1 MAVTNDIETLTTLP
15 AGGKNMSN
23 YSKKYLKFFLL
34 IAFVG
39 MSGCAELSELRNL
52 NRRQAI
58 TIRDQSD
65 ELAKLKKHL
74 SSVSEKLKSSEEE
87 MNKLRKLAKSI
98 GEGVTVRDTI
108 EGPVL
113 LFPEKILFDSGM
125 AVIKPGG
132 EKALKK
138 MAEFLSENT
147 STYIRID
154 GHTDSDPILRTKHL
168 WDSNHHLSA
177 ARSLSVFHFLTK
189 NEHIVEGRIHVAGF
203 GPNRSI
209 ATNSTSAGKKENR
222 RVEFLIISTPAA
234 LPPKESSLTTEEQ
247 ELELVEQ
254 PEEAPVEEESPA
266 ETVPETSEATEES
279 EEK

>member
-1 MAVTNDIETLTTLP
+1 
-15 AGGKNMSN
+15 MSN
-23 YSKKYLKFFLL
+23 YGKKYVKFFLL
-34 IAFVG
+34 IAVVG
-39 MSGCAELSELRNL
+39 MSGCAELPELRNL

-65 ELAKLKKHL
+65 ELANLKKQL
-74 SSVSEKLKSSEEE
+74 SSVSDKLRSSEEE

-108 EGPVL
+108 EGPVI

-132 EKALKK
+132 EKALNK
-138 MAEFLSENT
+138 MAGFMKENP

-189 NEHIVEGRIHVAGF
+189 SENIVEGRIHVAGF
-203 GPNRSI
+203 GPNRPI
-209 ATNSTSAGKKENR
+209 ADNSTSASKKENR
-222 RVEFLIISTPAA
+222 RVEFLIISQPAA
-234 LPPKESSLTTEEQ
+234 LPPKESSLTTEQ

-254 PEEAPVEEESPA
+254 PEEVIVEEAASEA
-266 ETVPETSEATEES
+266 SEATEES

>member
-1 MAVTNDIETLTTLP
+1 
-15 AGGKNMSN
+15 MSI
-23 YSKKYLKFFLL
+23 YGKKYVKFFLL

-65 ELAKLKKHL
+65 ELAKLKKQL
-74 SSVSEKLKSSEEE
+74 SSVSDKLKSSEEE

-98 GEGVTVRDTI
+98 GEGVSVRDTI
-108 EGPVL
+108 EGPVI

-138 MAEFLSENT
+138 MAEFLKENA
-147 STYIRID
+147 STFIRVD

-177 ARSLSVFHFLTK
+177 ARALSVFHFLTK
-189 NEHIVEGRIHVAGF
+189 SENIAEGKIHVAGF
-203 GPNRSI
+203 GPNRPI
-209 ATNSTSAGKKENR
+209 AANSTSAGKKENR

-234 LPPKESSLTTEEQ
+234 LPPKESSLGTEQ
-247 ELELVEQ
+247 EAELVEQ
-254 PEEAPVEEESPA
+254 PEGAPVEEAAPA

>member
-1 MAVTNDIETLTTLP
+1 
-15 AGGKNMSN
+15 MS
-23 YSKKYLKFFLL
+23 KYRKYVKFFLL
-34 IAFVG
+34 LAFVG

-65 ELAKLKKHL
+65 EIARLNGQLSSLSDKLKA
-74 SSVSEKLKSSEEE
+74 SEEE

-98 GEGVTVRDTI
+98 GEGVTVRDTV

-113 LFPEKILFDSGM
+113 LFPEKVLYDSGS
-125 AVIKPGG
+125 ATIKPTG

-138 MAEFLSENT
+138 MADFLKENPRIA
-147 STYIRID
+147 IRID
-154 GHTDSDPILRTKHL
+154 GHTDTDPILRTRHL

-189 NEHIVEGRIHVAGF
+189 SENIPEGRIHVAGF
-203 GPNRSI
+203 GPNRPI
-209 ATNSTSAGKKENR
+209 ASNSTASGKKENR
-222 RVEFLIISTPAA
+222 RVEFLILTAVAS
-234 LPPKESSLTTEEQ
+234 LPPKETSLITGQ
-247 ELELVEQ
+247 EPVLTEQ
-254 PEEAPVEEESPA
+254 PEEIPVETFEE
-266 ETVPETSEATEES
+266 TEES

>member
-1 MAVTNDIETLTTLP
+1 
-15 AGGKNMSN
+15 MSN
-23 YSKKYLKFFLL
+23 YGRKYVKFFLL
-34 IAFVG
+34 VAVVG
-39 MSGCAELSELRNL
+39 MSGCAELTELRNL

-65 ELAKLKKHL
+65 EMAKLKKQL
-74 SSVSEKLKSSEEE
+74 SSVSDKLKSNEEE

-132 EKALKK
+132 EKALNK
-138 MAEFLSENT
+138 MAGFLKENP
-147 STYIRID
+147 STFIRID

-189 NEHIVEGRIHVAGF
+189 SENIAEGKIHVAGF
-203 GPNRSI
+203 GPNRPI

-222 RVEFLIISTPAA
+222 RVEFLIISKPAA
-234 LPPKESSLTTEEQ
+234 LPPKESSLSTEQ
-247 ELELVEQ
+247 ETELVEQ
-254 PEEAPVEEESPA
+254 PEGVIVEETASEA
-266 ETVPETSEATEES
+266 SEATEAS

>member
-1 MAVTNDIETLTTLP
+1 
-15 AGGKNMSN
+15 MSN
-23 YSKKYLKFFLL
+23 YGKKYLKFFLL
-34 IAFVG
+34 IAVVG

-58 TIRDQSD
+58 TIRDQSE
-65 ELAKLKKHL
+65 ELAKLKKQL
-74 SSVSEKLKSSEEE
+74 SSVSDKLKSSEEE
-87 MNKLRKLAKSI
+87 MNKLRKLARSI

-138 MAEFLSENT
+138 MAEFLKENP
-147 STYIRID
+147 STFIRVD

-189 NEHIVEGRIHVAGF
+189 NENIGERRIHVAGF

-209 ATNSTSAGKKENR
+209 ASNSTSAGKKENR
-222 RVEFLIISTPAA
+222 RVEFLIISTPSA

-254 PEEAPVEEESPA
+254 PVEEASPA
-266 ETVPETSEATEES
+266 ETVPETSEETEES

>member
-23 YSKKYLKFFLL
+23 YGKKYVKFFLL

-65 ELAKLKKHL
+65 EMAKLKKHL
-74 SSVSEKLKSSEEE
+74 SSVSDKLKSNEEE

-138 MAEFLSENT
+138 MAEFLSENQ

-203 GPNRSI
+203 GPNRPI
-209 ATNSTSAGKKENR
+209 AANSTSAGKKENR
-222 RVEFLIISTPAA
+222 RVEFLIISQPAA
-234 LPPKESSLTTEEQ
+234 LPPKESSLTTEQ

-254 PEEAPVEEESPA
+254 PEEVIVEETASEA
-266 ETVPETSEATEES
+266 SEATEES

>member
-1 MAVTNDIETLTTLP
+1 
-15 AGGKNMSN
+15 MSN
-23 YSKKYLKFFLL
+23 YGKKYVKFFLL
-34 IAFVG
+34 IAVVG
-39 MSGCAELSELRNL
+39 MSGCAELDELRNL

-65 ELAKLKKHL
+65 ELANLKKQL
-74 SSVSEKLKSSEEE
+74 SSVSDKLKSSEDE

-125 AVIKPGG
+125 AVIKSGG

-138 MAEFLSENT
+138 MAEFLSENP

-168 WDSNHHLSA
+168 WDSNHHLST

-189 NEHIVEGRIHVAGF
+189 SENIVEERIHVAGF
-203 GPNRSI
+203 GPNRPI
-209 ATNSTSAGKKENR
+209 AANSTSAGKKENR
-222 RVEFLIISTPAA
+222 RVEFLIISQPAA
-234 LPPKESSLTTEEQ
+234 LPPKESSLSTEQ

-254 PEEAPVEEESPA
+254 PEDAPEEEAAPA
-266 ETVPETSEATEES
+266 EVIPETTETSETSEATEES

>member
-1 MAVTNDIETLTTLP
+1 
-15 AGGKNMSN
+15 MSN
-23 YSKKYLKFFLL
+23 YGKKYLKFFLL
-34 IAFVG
+34 VAVVG

-65 ELAKLKKHL
+65 ELARLKKQL
-74 SSVSEKLKSSEEE
+74 SSVSDKLKSSEEE

-98 GEGVTVRDTI
+98 GEGVSVRDTI

-138 MAEFLSENT
+138 MAELLKENP
-147 STYIRID
+147 STFIRVD

-177 ARSLSVFHFLTK
+177 ARALSVFHFLTK
-189 NEHIVEGRIHVAGF
+189 SENIAEGKIHVAGF
-203 GPNRSI
+203 GPNRPI
-209 ATNSTSAGKKENR
+209 AAN
-222 RVEFLIISTPAA
+222 
-234 LPPKESSLTTEEQ
+234 TT
-247 ELELVEQ
+247 
-254 PEEAPVEEESPA
+254 
-266 ETVPETSEATEES
+266 
-279 EEK
+279 

>member
-1 MAVTNDIETLTTLP
+1 
-15 AGGKNMSN
+15 MSN
-23 YSKKYLKFFLL
+23 YGKKYVKFFLL
-34 IAFVG
+34 VAVVG
-39 MSGCAELSELRNL
+39 MSGCAELTELRNL

-65 ELAKLKKHL
+65 EMAKLKKQL
-74 SSVSEKLKSSEEE
+74 SSVSDKLKSSEEE

-132 EKALKK
+132 EKALNK
-138 MAEFLSENT
+138 MAGFMRENP
-147 STYIRID
+147 STLIRID

-189 NEHIVEGRIHVAGF
+189 NENIVQGRIHVAGF
-203 GPNRSI
+203 GPNRPI
-209 ATNSTSAGKKENR
+209 AANSTSTGKKENR
-222 RVEFLIISTPAA
+222 RVEFLIISKPAA
-234 LPPKESSLTTEEQ
+234 LPPKESSLTTEQ
-247 ELELVEQ
+247 GLELTEQ
-254 PEEAPVEEESPA
+254 PEEVVVED
-266 ETVPETSEATEES
+266 EATEES
-279 EEK
+279 EKK

>member
-1 MAVTNDIETLTTLP
+1 MVFKLYSPYPLEEND
-15 AGGKNMSN
+15 MSN
-23 YSKKYLKFFLL
+23 RGKKYMKLFLL
-34 IAFVG
+34 VAFVG

-65 ELAKLKKHL
+65 ELSRLKQQL
-74 SSVSEKLKSSEEE
+74 SSVSDKLKSSEEE

-132 EKALKK
+132 EKALRK
-138 MAEFLSENT
+138 MAEFLKENPT
-147 STYIRID
+147 TFIRVD
-154 GHTDSDPILRTKHL
+154 GHTDSDPIIRTKHL

-177 ARSLSVFHFLTK
+177 ARALSVFHFLTK
-189 NEHIVEGRIHVAGF
+189 TENIGEGKVHIAGF

-209 ATNSTSAGKKENR
+209 ASNSTSAGKKENR
-222 RVEFLIISTPAA
+222 RVEFLIISQPAA
-234 LPPKESSLTTEEQ
+234 LPPRESSITTEEEQ
-247 ELELVEQ
+247 VLVEQ
-254 PEEAPVEEESPA
+254 PEEAPAEEAEAAEPVAADES
-266 ETVPETSEATEES
+266 SEATEES

>member
-1 MAVTNDIETLTTLP
+1 
-15 AGGKNMSN
+15 MSN
-23 YSKKYLKFFLL
+23 YGKKYVKFFLL
-34 IAFVG
+34 IAVVG
-39 MSGCAELSELRNL
+39 MSGCAELDELRNL

-65 ELAKLKKHL
+65 ELANLKKQL
-74 SSVSEKLKSSEEE
+74 SSVSDKLRSSEEE

-108 EGPVL
+108 EGPVI

-132 EKALKK
+132 EKALNK
-138 MAEFLSENT
+138 MAGFMKENP

-189 NEHIVEGRIHVAGF
+189 SENIVEERIHVAGF
-203 GPNRSI
+203 GPNRPI
-209 ATNSTSAGKKENR
+209 AANSTSAGKKENR
-222 RVEFLIISTPAA
+222 RVEFLIISQPAA
-234 LPPKESSLTTEEQ
+234 LPPKESSLTTEDQ

-254 PEEAPVEEESPA
+254 PEEAPEEEAAPA
-266 ETVPETSEATEES
+266 EVITETSEPSEATEES

>member
-1 MAVTNDIETLTTLP
+1 
-15 AGGKNMSN
+15 MSN
-23 YSKKYLKFFLL
+23 YGKKYLKFFLL

-65 ELAKLKKHL
+65 EMAKLKKQL
-74 SSVSEKLKSSEEE
+74 SSVSDKLKSSEEE
-87 MNKLRKLAKSI
+87 MSKLRKLAKSI

-132 EKALKK
+132 EKALNK
-138 MAEFLSENT
+138 MAGFMRENP
-147 STYIRID
+147 STLIRID

-189 NEHIVEGRIHVAGF
+189 SENIVQGRIHVAGF

-234 LPPKESSLTTEEQ
+234 LPPKEYSLSAEQ
-247 ELELVEQ
+247 ELEEVVVED
-254 PEEAPVEEESPA
+254 
-266 ETVPETSEATEES
+266 EATEDS